1 MGISETYSCTKGT
14 NHDVCHL
21 SKGSTFVLSL
31 HLLGTSSIVESR
43 EEYNFNDA
51 KSLEDERPRMAE
63 MEGIPIEKLAI
74 FFSKPRIVKCSSV

>member
-1 MGISETYSCTKGT
+1 MSFT
-14 NHDVCHL
+14 
-21 SKGSTFVLSL
+21 L
-31 HLLGTSSIVESR
+31 HFIGTSSIVESR

-74 FFSKPRIVKCSSV
+74 FFSKPCLVFVRCIGVRCDFELHTHSHHK